1 MRKLALMLAQC
12 LLLAGCTGLP
22 KPREM
27 GEMALLRTVGV
38 DGAEAS
44 VTITASTGE
53 RASGTEG
60 NKQPPL
66 ILTGEGASL
75 SAASL
80 DLRAHSDSW
89 VFSGYVDKLLLGQDA
104 SLSDVL
110 GWFAHDDEL
119 ALGAKLW
126 LLRDV
131 TAAQAVGEAGE
142 SGVERRLSALEL
154 DERLGAAPMTRRAG
168 EVYSTL
174 LDRGCAFLP
183 ALTAGEELTPAGYAV
198 VLGEEIVGYLE
209 GEAARGLELLAE
221 QPVAEIL
228 ELPLPENRVSLQI
241 TGAQLDC
248 RPRFENGQ
256 LVKLELTSRVN
267 AQLRQWERTL
277 TAREREELSAAAA
290 EQLEGKLRAALEP
303 MRLWQAECVG
313 IGSRVAIAAPWH
325 WNRLEDRWQEVFS
338 GVEYE
343 LNVKVSL
350 G

>member
-1 MRKLALMLAQC
+1 M
-12 LLLAGCTGLP
+12 
-22 KPREM
+22 
-27 GEMALLRTVGV
+27 
-38 DGAEAS
+38 
-44 VTITASTGE
+44 
-53 RASGTEG
+53 
-60 NKQPPL
+60 
-66 ILTGEGASL
+66 
-75 SAASL
+75 
-80 DLRAHSDSW
+80 
-89 VFSGYVDKLLLGQDA
+89 
-104 SLSDVL
+104 
-110 GWFAHDDEL
+110 
-119 ALGAKLW
+119 
-126 LLRDV
+126 
-131 TAAQAVGEAGE
+131 
-142 SGVERRLSALEL
+142 
-154 DERLGAAPMTRRAG
+154 
-168 EVYSTL
+168 
-174 LDRGCAFLP
+174 
-183 ALTAGEELTPAGYAV
+183 
-198 VLGEEIVGYLE
+198 GYLE
-209 GEAARGLELLAE
+209 GEGARGLEQLAE

-228 ELPLPENRVSLQI
+228 DLPLPENRVSLQI

-290 EQLEGKLRAALEP
+290 DQLEGKLRAALEP

>member
-1 MRKLALMLAQC
+1 MKKLALMLAQC
-12 LLLAGCTGLP
+12 LLLAGRTGLP

-38 DGAEAS
+38 DAGENS
-44 VTITASTGE
+44 VIITASTGE

-60 NKQPPL
+60 NKEPPL
-66 ILTGEGASL
+66 ILTGGGASL

-80 DLRAHSDSW
+80 DLRAHSDSY
-89 VFSGYVDKLLLGQDA
+89 VFSGYVDKLLVGQDVP
-104 SLSDVL
+104 LYDVL

-119 ALGAKLW
+119 GLGAKFW

-131 TAAQAVGEAGE
+131 TAAQVVGQAGE
-142 SGVERRLSALEL
+142 KGVERRLSALEL
-154 DERLGAAPMTRRAG
+154 DEKLGAAPMTRRAG

-174 LDRGCAFLP
+174 LDRGCAFVP
-183 ALTAGEELTPAGYAV
+183 TLTAGEELTPAGYAV

-221 QPVAEIL
+221 QPIAEIL
-228 ELPLPENRVSLQI
+228 EVALPENRISLKI

-248 RPRFENGQ
+248 KPKFVAGELQ
-256 LVKLELTSRVN
+256 MLKLTSRVN
-267 AQLRQWERTL
+267 GELTQWENTP

-290 EQLEGKLRAALEP
+290 KQLEGKLRAALES
-303 MRLWQAECVG
+303 MRFWQAECVG
-313 IGSRVAIAAPWH
+313 IGSRVAIAAPWY
-325 WNRLEDRWQEVFS
+325 WDKLEPRWQEVFT

-343 LNVKVSL
+343 LNIKVSL